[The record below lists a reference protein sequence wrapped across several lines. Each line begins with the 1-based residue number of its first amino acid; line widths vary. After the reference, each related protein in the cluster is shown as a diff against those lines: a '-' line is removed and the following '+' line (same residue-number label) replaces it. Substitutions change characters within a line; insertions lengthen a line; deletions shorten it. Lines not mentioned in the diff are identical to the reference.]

1 MKAQEKPAKIV
12 KRHDGLYGFDTGI
25 YSHRE
30 RANKKVL

>member
-1 MKAQEKPAKIV
+1 MKAQEKPARII
-12 KRHDGLYGFDTGI
+12 KRRDGSFGFDTGI